1 MTLLLIP
8 GFMADATLWDALKD
22 EMTDD
27 LAPFGPL
34 VATDLSRGE
43 DIESMA
49 AALLGDAPDRFV
61 AVGFSMGGYVARE
74 LARIAP
80 ERVSALILIATSARG
95 DTEDLI
101 RQRRSALKAAPKAFK
116 GLSRPAIVSSLHP
129 DLANDEAMI
138 ARVRNMGLRLGG
150 EVFHRQS
157 AMARAGDLDRL
168 AEITQPTLIIAADA
182 DRLRGP
188 DEAEELHRGIPGST
202 LVHIPDSGHM
212 IPLEQPKA
220 LARVMTEWL
229 SQLPRS

>member
-8 GFMADATLWDALKD
+8 GFMADATLWDA
-22 EMTDD
+22 MTAD

-34 VATDLSRGE
+34 VATDFSRGE

-49 AALLGDAPDRFV
+49 AAILGDAPDRFII
-61 AVGFSMGGYVARE
+61 VGFSMGGYVARE

-95 DTEDLI
+95 DAEELI

-129 DLANDEAMI
+129 DLATDEAMI
-138 ARVRNMGLRLGG
+138 TRVRDMGLRLGG

-168 AEITQPTLIIAADA
+168 DEITQPTLIIAADA
-182 DRLRGP
+182 DRLRGSE
-188 DEAEELHRGIPGST
+188 EAEELHRGIARST
-202 LVHIPDSGHM
+202 LIHIPDSGHM
-212 IPLEQPKA
+212 IPPEQPKA
-220 LARVMTEWL
+220 LARVMREWL
-229 SQLPRS
+229 SQLPTS

>member
-8 GFMADATLWDALKD
+8 GFMADATLWDA
-22 EMTDD
+22 MTDD
-27 LAPFGPL
+27 LAPFGPV

-43 DIESMA
+43 DIETMA
-49 AALLGDAPDRFV
+49 EAILSDAPGTFV

-80 ERVSALILIATSARG
+80 ERVTALILIATSARG
-95 DTEDLI
+95 DTEELI

-129 DLANDEAMI
+129 DLATDEAMI
-138 ARVRNMGLRLGG
+138 ARIRDMGLRLGG

-168 AEITQPTLIIAADA
+168 DEIRQPTLIVAADA
-182 DRLRGP
+182 DRLRGA
-188 DEAEELHRGIPGST
+188 DEAEELHRGIAGST
-202 LVHIPDSGHM
+202 LVHIADSGHM
-212 IPLEQPKA
+212 IPLERPAA
-220 LARVMTEWL
+220 LAKVMSEWL
-229 SQLPRS
+229 STLSRWERA

>member
-8 GFMADATLWDALKD
+8 GFMADATLWDA
-22 EMTDD
+22 MTED
-27 LAPFGPL
+27 LVPFGPV

-49 AALLGDAPDRFV
+49 AAILSDAPERFV

-80 ERVSALILIATSARG
+80 ERVTALILIATSARG

-101 RQRRSALKAAPKAFK
+101 RQRRSALKAAPRAFK

-129 DLANDEAMI
+129 DRAGDEAMI
-138 ARVRNMGLRLGG
+138 ARVRDMGLRLGG

-157 AMARAGDLDRL
+157 ALARGGDLDRL
-168 AEITQPTLIIAADA
+168 DAITQPTLIVAADA

-188 DEAEELHRGIPGST
+188 DEAEELHQGIAGST
-202 LVHIPDSGHM
+202 LVQIADSGHM
-212 IPLEQPKA
+212 IPLEQPQA
-220 LARVMTEWL
+220 LAKEMTDGLAE
-229 SQLPRS
+229 QATT

>member
-8 GFMADATLWDALKD
+8 GFMADATLWDA
-22 EMTDD
+22 MTDD
-27 LAPFGPL
+27 LTPFGPV

-49 AALLGDAPDRFV
+49 AALLGDAPDTFV

-95 DTEDLI
+95 DTEELI
-101 RQRRSALKAAPKAFK
+101 RQRRSALRAAPKAFK

-129 DLANDEAMI
+129 DLATDEAMI
-138 ARVRNMGLRLGG
+138 TRVRDMGLRLGG

-157 AMARAGDLDRL
+157 AMARAGDLGRL
-168 AEITQPTLIIAADA
+168 AEIAQPTLIIAADA
-182 DRLRGP
+182 DHLRGP
-188 DEAEELHRGIPGST
+188 DEAEELHRGIAGST

-212 IPLEQPKA
+212 IPLEQPKP
-220 LARVMTEWL
+220 LAKVMTEWL
-229 SQLPRS
+229 SQLPTS

>member
-8 GFMADATLWDALKD
+8 GFMADATLWDA
-22 EMTDD
+22 MTED
-27 LAPFGPL
+27 LVPFGPV

-49 AALLGDAPDRFV
+49 AAILSDAPERFV

-80 ERVSALILIATSARG
+80 ERVTALILIATSARG

-101 RQRRSALKAAPKAFK
+101 RQRRSALKAAPRAFK

-129 DLANDEAMI
+129 DRAGDEAMI
-138 ARVRNMGLRLGG
+138 ARVRDMGLRLGG

-157 AMARAGDLDRL
+157 ALARGGDLDRL
-168 AEITQPTLIIAADA
+168 DAITQPTLIVAADA

-188 DEAEELHRGIPGST
+188 DEAEELHQGIAGST
-202 LVHIPDSGHM
+202 LVQIADSGHM

-229 SQLPRS
+229 KTLSRWERA